1 MKRYYAAWILGLL
14 LSATGASAAVLAT
27 VNGDEITSE
36 EVNKVL
42 MEGTQGR
49 FDSLPADKQNELRQR
64 IIEGMIAQELVY
76 DDAKRTGVLE
86 SKEYKQELEALVSR
100 LKIQLAAKVWEQEQF
115 EAIKVDAKE
124 VKAYFDANPEEF
136 VDKEKIR
143 ARHILVKTAADAQAV
158 IKSMKGL
165 SGEKLKNEFIA
176 QAKSKSTGPSAAK
189 GGDLGYFPRGQMVP
203 SFNDAVF
210 AMKDVLGNGEHV
222 GVYRKGELTVGSRFH
237 TDKGCVE
244 IFITDTGVG
253 ISKNDLAKI
262 FDPFFTTR
270 KDGKGTGLGL
280 SISYGIVKM
289 HDGSIEV
296 ESEIGKGTTFRIFL
310 PLEARKEQGMRVV
323 KL

>member
-14 LSATGASAAVLAT
+14 LGAQSASAVVLAT

-86 SKEYKQELEALVSR
+86 SKEYKQELEALVNR
-100 LKIQLAAKVWEQEQF
+100 LKVQLAAKVWEQEQF

-124 VKAYFDANPEEF
+124 VKAYFDANPDEF

-143 ARHILVKTAADAQAV
+143 ARHILVQTEAEAQAV
-158 IKSMKGL
+158 IRSMKAL

-203 SFNDAVF
+203 SFNDAAF
-210 AMKDVLGNGEHV
+210 AMKEGTMSTTPVQSQFGYHVIYVEDKKAAKKLGFEDVKNFIEQRL
-222 GVYRKGELTVGSRFH
+222 KM
-237 TDKGCVE
+237 DKFKATME
-244 IFITDTGVG
+244 
-253 ISKNDLAKI
+253 KKMADLRAKAKI
-262 FDPFFTTR
+262 TYT
-270 KDGKGTGLGL
+270 K
-280 SISYGIVKM
+280 
-289 HDGSIEV
+289 
-296 ESEIGKGTTFRIFL
+296 
-310 PLEARKEQGMRVV
+310 
-323 KL
+323 

>member
-1 MKRYYAAWILGLL
+1 MKRFYTAWVLGLL
-14 LSATGASAAVLAT
+14 LGAPMASAGVLAT

-100 LKIQLAAKVWEQEQF
+100 LKVQLAAKIWEKEQF
-115 EAIKVDAKE
+115 DSINIDAKE
-124 VKAYFDANPEEF
+124 VKAYYDANADEF

-143 ARHILVKTAADAQAV
+143 ARHILVKTKAEAEAV

-165 SGEKLKNEFIA
+165 SGEKLRNEFIA

-203 SFNDAVF
+203 SFNDAAF
-210 AMKDVLGNGEHV
+210 AMKEGTMSASPVQSQFGYHVIYIEDKKAAKKLGFDEVKNFIEQ
-222 GVYRKGELTVGSRFH
+222 RLKM
-237 TDKGCVE
+237 DKFKAHME
-244 IFITDTGVG
+244 KKMN
-253 ISKNDLAKI
+253 SLREKAKI
-262 FDPFFTTR
+262 TYT
-270 KDGKGTGLGL
+270 K
-280 SISYGIVKM
+280 
-289 HDGSIEV
+289 
-296 ESEIGKGTTFRIFL
+296 
-310 PLEARKEQGMRVV
+310 
-323 KL
+323 

>member
-14 LSATGASAAVLAT
+14 LSTTGASAAVLAT
-27 VNGDEITSE
+27 VNGDEITTE

-64 IIEGMIAQELVY
+64 IIEGMIAQELVF
-76 DDAKRTGVLE
+76 DDAKRIGVLE
-86 SKEYKQELEALVSR
+86 SKAYKQELETLVNR
-100 LKIQLAAKVWEQEQF
+100 LKVQLAAKVWEQQQF

-124 VKAYFDANPEEF
+124 VKAYFDANPDEF

-143 ARHILVKTAADAQAV
+143 ARHILVKTEAEAESV

-203 SFNDAVF
+203 SFNDAAF
-210 AMKDVLGNGEHV
+210 AMKEGTMSSTPVQSQFGYHVIYVEDKKAAKKLEFDDVKNFIEQRL
-222 GVYRKGELTVGSRFH
+222 KM
-237 TDKGCVE
+237 DKFKATME
-244 IFITDTGVG
+244 KKM
-253 ISKNDLAKI
+253 SSLREKAKI
-262 FDPFFTTR
+262 TYT
-270 KDGKGTGLGL
+270 K
-280 SISYGIVKM
+280 
-289 HDGSIEV
+289 
-296 ESEIGKGTTFRIFL
+296 
-310 PLEARKEQGMRVV
+310 
-323 KL
+323 